1 MLEKLGK
8 GRETNWVSHWHWSCF
23 DYGLGKLYVNSWLE
37 IQLTLLANKS
47 ESNWQCHSL
56 MSPSHQHITSL
67 VKFHLSPHAI
77 TLRWHIFKYDK
88 MYLVDINSLL
98 FIPPRA
104 LRHCLSA
111 WLALMKWSQMLLGRS
126 LVIGW
131 RKKSLNPET
140 LSGPKMDF
148 HYSHRFSWEK
158 HIQLIY
164 HMPWLYQYPPLP
176 FHRSYEN

>member
-1 MLEKLGK
+1 M
-8 GRETNWVSHWHWSCF
+8 T
-23 DYGLGKLYVNSWLE
+23 
-37 IQLTLLANKS
+37 
-47 ESNWQCHSL
+47 
-56 MSPSHQHITSL
+56 PSHQHITSL

-126 LVIGW
+126 LVIDW
-131 RKKSLNPET
+131 RKKIIKPWPTSEHTFWPRNLTHFFVFRNFNFYAFYRHFSIFSLYNTSKFLVSSYRLQFFPLECDIWVERT
-140 LSGPKMDF
+140 L
-148 HYSHRFSWEK
+148 
-158 HIQLIY
+158 Y
-164 HMPWLYQYPPLP
+164 HLKSKT
-176 FHRSYEN
+176 FIFENSIFYG